1 MSGLRWRPWILL
13 RLVLAASAPVSA
25 SASDD
30 LPDRGSIAFVFE
42 NDVFVGT
49 DRNYTN
55 GLLLSYLS
63 DVRPQDALT
72 SRIAR
77 ALPGREEPVATRF
90 GVSLGH
96 SIYTPEDISV
106 ATPLPDQHPYAGWL
120 YLGTSLVVERA
131 GHLDAMSL
139 QVGIVGPAAQG
150 EWAQKK
156 VHELVDTTEPRGW
169 NNQLKN
175 EPGVVATWDR
185 IWRLA
190 VPRASWGRVGVDVL
204 PSVSLSAGNVLT
216 QAAIGTTIRIGTDLA
231 DDFGPVRIG
240 PSLAG
245 AGLRKRYPKVGGYL
259 YMGGSGRAVAQN
271 IFLDG
276 NTTRRSQSV
285 ERRVLVAEGQAGL
298 VLHYERYRVAFSG
311 VVRSREFETQR
322 TTQAF
327 GAISIGVHL

>member
-1 MSGLRWRPWILL
+1 MSRSRWTPWSAWIF
-13 RLVLAASAPVSA
+13 LVCALVPVSS
-25 SASDD
+25 SAERS
-30 LPDRGSIAFVFE
+30 DRGSISFVFE

-63 DVRPQDALT
+63 GAQSRDALS
-72 SRIAR
+72 SRMAK
-77 ALPGREEPVATRF
+77 ALSLGESPDLTRF
-90 GVSLGH
+90 GLSLGH
-96 SIYTPEDISV
+96 SLYTPEDISV
-106 ATPLPDQHPYAGWL
+106 PTPLPDQHPYAAWL
-120 YLGTSLVVERA
+120 YLGASLVAER
-131 GHLDAMSL
+131 GRHVDALSV
-139 QVGIVGPAAQG
+139 QVGVVGPAAQG

-185 IWRLA
+185 IWRFDL
-190 VPRASWGRVGVDVL
+190 PFDWGRIRADVL
-204 PSVSLSAGNVLT
+204 PSVSLSVGNVLT
-216 QAAIGTTIRIGTDLA
+216 QGAVGGLFRVGTDLEG
-231 DDFGPVRIG
+231 DFGPPRIR
-240 PSLAG
+240 PSLAA
-245 AGLRKRYPKVGGYL
+245 AGLRTAQDRLGGYL
-259 YMGGSGRAVAQN
+259 FVGGVGRAVAQN

-285 ERRVLVAEGQAGL
+285 ERRVLVAEGQGGL
-298 VLHYERYRVAFSG
+298 VLYFDRYQLAFSG

-327 GAISIGVHL
+327 GAVSIGVRL

>member
-1 MSGLRWRPWILL
+1 MSTLRRLRWIPAAFLL
-13 RLVLAASAPVSA
+13 HGLALLGPPASAAP
-25 SASDD
+25 
-30 LPDRGSIAFVFE
+30 PDRGSISFVFE

-63 DVRPQDALT
+63 GAQSEETLP
-72 SRIAR
+72 SRVAR
-77 ALPGREEPVATRF
+77 ALSIGAPPDVTRF

-96 SIYTPEDISV
+96 SLFTPEDISV

-120 YLGTSLVVERA
+120 YLGASLVAER
-131 GHLDAMSL
+131 GRHLDALSL

-175 EPGVVATWDR
+175 EPGVVVTWDR
-185 IWRLA
+185 VWRLDA
-190 VPRASWGRVGVDVL
+190 PFRAGRIGADVL

-216 QAAIGTTIRIGTDLA
+216 QAAVGAMFRLGTGLEG
-231 DDFGPVRIG
+231 DFGPVRIG

-245 AGLRKRYPKVGGYL
+245 AGPRTLRDRFGGYFFVGGA
-259 YMGGSGRAVAQN
+259 GRAVAQN

-285 ERRVLVAEGQAGL
+285 DRRVLVAEGQGGL
-298 VLHYERYRVAFSG
+298 VLFYGRYQLAFSA

-327 GAISIGVHL
+327 GALSIGARL